1 MGYEATYVEE
11 TGRIVIKDGNKVI
24 RDDPAVEYQALKD
37 ILTLWIGDHPDKKPP
52 TDPKV
57 IRELRPARGGKVEL
71 HAFRDFKDNPSE
83 TYGEAQY
90 KTAGDGTVEDL
101 RKKLKVAQD
110 QWNQTDS
117 SKKLIKQLEKMKN
130 KVKITNVMLLGSGT
144 MDAKRSHPEDLDK
157 YQNVSEWKSELQL
170 AAALK
175 ICEVLGGKS
184 FPISSTYVFSVLTF
198 HYSSLEREFLE
209 SQNIKVVTDPDAFGL
224 INDGTLVFFT
234 DIHHGI
240 SYWISKGQLP
250 AAMLASFPTQ
260 LSLGELTEQIQIE
273 IWEFWE
279 RYDWHHIGGPSRYH
293 KMRVPSS
300 DAWGNMDF
308 LWTRKF
314 EASQGWW
321 GTIMAIMVVYSALK
335 FLGGY

>member
-11 TGRIVIKDGNKVI
+11 TDRIVIKDGDKAI

-37 ILTLWIGDHPDKKPP
+37 NLTLWIGGHPDKKPP

-57 IRELRPARGGKVEL
+57 IRELRPTRGGKTEL
-71 HAFRDFKDNPSE
+71 HAFRDFKDDPSE
-83 TYGEAQY
+83 TYDEAHY
-90 KTAGDGTVEDL
+90 KTAGNGTVEDL
-101 RKKLKVAQD
+101 KKKLKVAQD

-117 SKKLIKQLEKMKN
+117 SEKLIKQLEKMKK

-144 MDAKRSHPEDLDK
+144 MEAKRPHPEDLDK

-170 AAALK
+170 AAAFENLRDAGNP
-175 ICEVLGGKS
+175 L
-184 FPISSTYVFSVLTF
+184 PLTAQEID
-198 HYSSLEREFLE
+198 YSSLEREFLE
-209 SQNIKVVTDPDAFGL
+209 GQNIKVVTDPDAFGL

-240 SYWISKGQLP
+240 SYWISQGQLP

-260 LSLGELTEQIQIE
+260 LSLGELTEQIQTE

-279 RYDWHHIGGPSRYH
+279 RYDWHHIGGPSRRH
-293 KMRVPSS
+293 RMRAPSS

-308 LWTRKF
+308 LWTRKL
-314 EASQGWW
+314 EASQVWW
-321 GTIMAIMVVYSALK
+321 GPIMAVMVVYSAFK
-335 FLGGY
+335 FLSGY